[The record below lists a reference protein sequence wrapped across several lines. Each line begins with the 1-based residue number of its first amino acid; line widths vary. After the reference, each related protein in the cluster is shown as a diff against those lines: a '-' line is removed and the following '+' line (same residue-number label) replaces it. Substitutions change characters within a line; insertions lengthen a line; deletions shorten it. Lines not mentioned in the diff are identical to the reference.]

1 MATSVVMPALEM
13 AQETGRLLAWRKRE
27 GEAVRKGEPLMEVET
42 DKAVVEVEAEADG
55 ILAGVRAQEGD
66 VVAVGR
72 TIAWIVAPGEAVP
85 TADTGAP
92 AAAAQAPGAAESGP
106 AAAPSAPA
114 ERETPSERV
123 LASPKA
129 RRLAAE
135 RGIDLHA
142 VASGSGRRPVSAAD
156 VVAAAPQT
164 AASVRVETPER
175 VWRLMAERVTATW
188 TTVPQFFVARD
199 VDATALVAWRAR
211 FPETS
216 AGNEETSVTY
226 SDLLIAVV
234 ARALRRHPRLNASWR
249 DGDIVY
255 HPRINIGLATATDD
269 GLVVPVIHDADRRS
283 AIEIARTRRDLVE
296 RARTNRLR
304 PADLERPM
312 GEAGPDIRL
321 RVHLARALAFSPDL
335 LILFYPTERLDR
347 AAAFELGR
355 LVRRVCR
362 GLTLLLFTRDEPLA
376 AWLCRRLVFI
386 DPATGAVREVRPR
399 FPWRERLRRWLR
411 A

>member
-55 ILAGVRAQEGD
+55 ILAGVCAQEGE
-66 VVAVGR
+66 VIAVGR

-85 TADTGAP
+85 TADTGPP
-92 AAAAQAPGAAESGP
+92 AVAARVPGAAESEP
-106 AAAPSAPA
+106 AAAPSASA
-114 ERETPSERV
+114 DREKPSERV

-135 RGIDLHA
+135 RGVDLHA
-142 VASGSGRRPVSAAD
+142 VASGSGTRPVSAAD
-156 VVAAAPQT
+156 VVAVAPQIAT
-164 AASVRVETPER
+164 PVRVETPER
-175 VWRLMAERVTATW
+175 LWRLMAERVTATW

-216 AGNEETSVTY
+216 AGNEETTVTY

-234 ARALRRHPRLNASWR
+234 ARVLRHHPRLNASWR
-249 DGDIVY
+249 DGHIVY

-269 GLVVPVIHDADRRS
+269 GLVVPVVHDADRQS
-283 AIEIARTRRDLVE
+283 VVEIARARRDLVE
-296 RARTNRLR
+296 RARANRLR
-304 PADLERPM
+304 PADLAEGTFTISNLGPQGVQAFTAIVNAPQAAILAVGRIADRAAVHEGRVVVRPQVILTLSC
-312 GEAGPDIRL
+312 DH
-321 RVHLARALAFSPDL
+321 RVVDGA
-335 LILFYPTERLDR
+335 R
-347 AAAFELGR
+347 AAAFLQELAQR
-355 LVRRVCR
+355 LEQPEH
-362 GLTLLLFTRDEPLA
+362 DA
-376 AWLCRRLVFI
+376 
-386 DPATGAVREVRPR
+386 DDDS
-399 FPWRERLRRWLR
+399 
-411 A
+411 

>member
-304 PADLERPM
+304 PADL
-312 GEAGPDIRL
+312 AGGTFTISNLGPQGVQAFTAI
-321 RVHLARALAFSPDL
+321 VNAPQAAILAVGRIA
-335 LILFYPTERLDR
+335 DR
-347 AAAFELGR
+347 AAVHDGR
-355 LVRRVCR
+355 VVVRPQVT
-362 GLTLLLFTRDEPLA
+362 LTLSCDHRVVDGARAATFLQDLAQRLEQPERDPGD
-376 AWLCRRLVFI
+376 VS
-386 DPATGAVREVRPR
+386 
-399 FPWRERLRRWLR
+399 
-411 A
+411 